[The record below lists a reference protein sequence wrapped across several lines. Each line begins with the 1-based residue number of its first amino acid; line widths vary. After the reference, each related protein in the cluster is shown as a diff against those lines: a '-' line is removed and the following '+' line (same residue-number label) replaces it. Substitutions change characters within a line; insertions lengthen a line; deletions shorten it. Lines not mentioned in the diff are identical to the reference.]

1 MRYLNV
7 QREST
12 VPGPTQRSTDDM
24 PKSFR
29 YAAFICLLGLIQGC
43 GESQQ
48 DLFLKHAQRDRGGG
62 TANEEVASQNAA
74 EQPAKPSNPI
84 ADPVAAKPRPQIV
97 NTSVASSLPKAG
109 PAQEIAE
116 NEADEHD
123 DGTSL
128 AETIG
133 IQPISQRQP
142 ETELTVADRRRRAF
156 DNLQRINEALTLYLD
171 EKGHYPKSYT
181 TNSGGVPTLSWRV
194 ELLPYLGHEELYK
207 QFDFSRAWNMPPNK
221 DLLQY
226 IPDAFVSPERFDIKT
241 NYQLPVDSAFIFG
254 ENRALTPAMIDDGP
268 ENTIMLVEV
277 NDAHAVHWTEPKDF
291 DPKSPMKMSPYL
303 GKLRVD
309 GTFALWANGFPV
321 LLEQG
326 LSDAQLFQAMTYDKS
341 DALRA
346 GDIHRAITVEQAEDA
361 PEPEASL
368 APDQVAETDDDI
380 IRPQVDMGIDLPLM
394 VDAPAITREPVP
406 SAIELTAAQNKL
418 REIFRDKIQHA
429 KSADEKR
436 KLASEFVALADDM
449 EADPSGAFA
458 LQQAALRLAIE
469 SNDGTLLIKA
479 IDQRVARFEVDSFRE
494 NLKWIQAFGEETA
507 SRDASLIKGDGILKR
522 AIPVIYTGIRENE
535 YMLASSVA
543 RIANRFTSN
552 NREDK
557 VSRLLTRLRTQLGT
571 AKREYDQ
578 SVDDLQ
584 RFRSNPDDVAAGA
597 AFGSF
602 LCFIKGDWQTG
613 LPLVADG
620 TGGDLVEVVKMDL
633 RGASRAIDQVALG
646 DAWWELSRR
655 GSGAYRQGAED
666 RAVMWYSQ
674 AIVRLPDSLD
684 RIHVENRLKE
694 ADQSDARS
702 PIALCIQLADE
713 IGVDLTKSLTSI
725 AAKGG
730 RAARRNDD
738 DDD

>member
-1 MRYLNV
+1 MSGLKHRI
-7 QREST
+7 
-12 VPGPTQRSTDDM
+12 TDDM
-24 PKSFR
+24 PRFFC
-29 YAAFICLLGLIQGC
+29 YAALVCLLGVIQGC

-62 TANEEVASQNAA
+62 AANEEVASQNAA

-84 ADPVAAKPRPQIV
+84 ADPVVAKPRPPIV

-109 PAQEIAE
+109 PTQDIAE
-116 NEADEHD
+116 NEADASD
-123 DGTSL
+123 AGTGL

-133 IQPISQRQP
+133 IKPISQRQP
-142 ETELTVADRRRRAF
+142 ETELTTSERRRRAF
-156 DNLQRINEALTLYLD
+156 DNLQQINEALTRYVD
-171 EKGHYPKSYT
+171 EKGHYPKSYA

-194 ELLPYLGHEELYK
+194 ELLPYLGYEALYK
-207 QFDFSRAWNMPPNK
+207 QFDFSRAWNMQPNK

-226 IPDAFVSPERFDIKT
+226 IPDAFVSPERFDVKT
-241 NYQLPVDSAFIFG
+241 NYQLPIDSAFIFG
-254 ENRALTPAMIDDGP
+254 ENRAITPAMIDDGP
-268 ENTIMLVEV
+268 ENTIMLLEV

-291 DPKSPMKMSPYL
+291 DPKSPMAMSPYV

-321 LLEQG
+321 LLENG
-326 LSDAQLFQAMTYDKS
+326 LSDAQLFQAMTYEKS

-346 GDIHRAITVEQAEDA
+346 GDIHRAITVEQAEDD
-361 PEPEASL
+361 PETEASL
-368 APDQVAETDDDI
+368 APEQVADTAEDI
-380 IRPQVDMGIDLPLM
+380 VRPQVDMGIDLPLM
-394 VDAPAITREPVP
+394 VDEPAMTRDPVP
-406 SAIELTAAQNKL
+406 SAIELTAAQDKL
-418 REIFRDKIQHA
+418 REIFRDKIQEA
-429 KSADEKR
+429 KGDDDRR
-436 KLASEFVALADDM
+436 KLAAEFISLADDM
-449 EADPSGAFA
+449 EADPAGAFA
-458 LQQAALRLAIE
+458 LQQAAIRLAIE
-469 SNDGTLLIKA
+469 ANDGTLLIKA
-479 IDQRVARFEVDSFRE
+479 IDQRVARFELDSFRE
-494 NLKWIQAFGEETA
+494 NLKWIQAFGGETA
-507 SRDASLIKGDGILKR
+507 SRDASLVKGDGILKR
-522 AIPVIYTGIRENE
+522 SIPVIYAGIRENE
-535 YMLASSVA
+535 YMLASSVT
-543 RIANRFTSN
+543 RIANRFTGS

-557 VSRLLTRLRTQLGT
+557 VSRLLTRLRTQLGA
-571 AKREYDQ
+571 AKREYDN
-578 SVDDLQ
+578 SVDDLE
-584 RFRSNPDDVAAGA
+584 RFRNNPDDVAAGA

-620 TGGDLVEVVKMDL
+620 TGGDLVEVAKMDL

-674 AIVRLPDSLD
+674 AIVRLPESLD

-694 ADQSDARS
+694 ADEADARS

-713 IGVDLTKSLTSI
+713 IGIDLRQSLTSI

-730 RAARRNDD
+730 RMARRNDD
-738 DDD
+738 D

>member
-1 MRYLNV
+1 M
-7 QREST
+7 
-12 VPGPTQRSTDDM
+12 PGLKHRTTDDM
-24 PKSFR
+24 PRFFR
-29 YAAFICLLGLIQGC
+29 YAAVICLLGVIPGC

-62 TANEEVASQNAA
+62 AANQNVASRGA
-74 EQPAKPSNPI
+74 EKPATPSNPD
-84 ADPVAAKPRPQIV
+84 ADPVAVKPRPQIV
-97 NTSVASSLPKAG
+97 KTSVASSLTKDRPIQK
-109 PAQEIAE
+109 IAE
-116 NEADEHD
+116 SESSESDG
-123 DGTSL
+123 GTSL

-133 IQPISQRQP
+133 IQPIAQRQP
-142 ETELTVADRRRRAF
+142 ETELTVAERRRRAF
-156 DNLQRINEALTLYLD
+156 ENLQQINEALILYLN
-171 EKGHYPKSYT
+171 EKGHYPKSHT

-194 ELLPYLGHEELYK
+194 ELLPYLGYAELYK

-226 IPDAFVSPERFDIKT
+226 IPDAFVSPERFDVKT
-241 NYQLPVDSAFIFG
+241 NYQLPIDSAFIFG
-254 ENRALTPAMIDDGP
+254 ENRAITPAMIDDGP

-277 NDAHAVHWTEPKDF
+277 NDTHAVHWTEPKDF
-291 DPKSPMKMSPYL
+291 DPKSPMNLSPYL
-303 GKLRVD
+303 GKLRID

-321 LLEQG
+321 LLEKG
-326 LSDAQLFQAMTYDKS
+326 LSDAQLFQAMTYEKS

-346 GDIHRAITVEQAEDA
+346 GDIHRAITVEQAEDDPD
-361 PEPEASL
+361 PETSL
-368 APDQVAETDDDI
+368 EPHQVAEAAGDI
-380 IRPQVDMGIDLPLM
+380 VRPQVDMGIDLPLI
-394 VDAPAITREPVP
+394 VDDPAMTREPVP

-418 REIFRDKIQHA
+418 REIFRDKIQEA
-429 KSADEKR
+429 KAADEKG
-436 KLASEFVALADDM
+436 KLASEFVTLAEGM
-449 EADPSGAFA
+449 EADPAGAFA

-469 SNDGTLLIKA
+469 ANDGTLLIKA

-507 SRDASLIKGDGILKR
+507 SRDASIVKGDGILKR
-522 AIPVIYTGIRENE
+522 AIPVIYAGIRENE

-543 RIANRFTSN
+543 RIANRFTSS
-552 NREDK
+552 NREDR

-584 RFRSNPDDVAAGA
+584 RFRTNPDDVAAGA

-620 TGGDLVEVVKMDL
+620 TGGDLVDVAKMDL

-666 RAVMWYSQ
+666 RAVMWYAQ

-694 ADQSDARS
+694 ADESDARS

-713 IGVDLTKSLTSI
+713 IGIDLTKSLTSI
-725 AAKGG
+725 AANDG
-730 RAARRNDD
+730 RVARRNDD